1 MPELKLNP
9 TEALLLAHVGGEEG
23 RLRQEKARLLAA
35 VDGLDAQAAANFT
48 AAVRSIFET
57 RGEPLPA
64 NPPQVVHGDTG
75 RPDKLTWQ
83 KPEAPSK

>member
-1 MPELKLNP
+1 MPELKLTP

-35 VDGLDAQAAANFT
+35 IDGLDAQAAANFT
-48 AAVRSIFET
+48 AAVRAIFES

-64 NPPQVVHGDTG
+64 NPPEVIHGDTG

-83 KPEAPSK
+83 KP

>member
-23 RLRQEKARLLAA
+23 RLRQEKARLLAQ

-57 RGEPLPA
+57 RGEPMPT
-64 NPPQVVHGDTG
+64 NPPQVIHGDSG
-75 RPDKLTWQ
+75 RPDRLFWEKT
-83 KPEAPSK
+83 K